1 MEENNPLG
9 MPFLMDNQDPLGLN
23 FNPTLQDGIEGAVNY
38 LGGVA
43 RFYQDKVP
51 KFLSGVRQG
60 IAAEA
65 SEVAGPRKG
74 IDNVTN
80 LAEDWMRAEARI
92 LDQVAT
98 GVENIGL
105 PEPVA
110 GAAALA
116 VSPFIPGPAEMG
128 LITKGGSALLG
139 LTMTDPRFVKGIEAG
154 VSDLPQNRA
163 ALDQLNE
170 SMDSIAARR
179 ASLTEKY
186 ADDPAKLQRKL
197 TKLKKEEDGVIST
210 LDNITGETLAYGKK
224 SATNVDPTEPTRRN
238 LKGEVVS
245 NPAHQHHLAGKAQ
258 TAEFVRAM
266 RRVGDDDDLVA
277 MHSHIRRVL
286 NSMGNVDANMLDIP
300 GKAHIAMKGATE
312 TQRATNVHS
321 LFDLIGVEPN
331 AKAVRDY
338 IGDVKTADELM
349 DRFNTY
355 IAEYMKPQKELAI
368 KITKKYLSDYRETL
382 STQDLI
388 AYDDLV
394 KKLSG
399 L

>member
-1 MEENNPLG
+1 MEQNNPLG
-9 MPFLMDNQDPLGLN
+9 LN
-23 FNPTLQDGIEGAVNY
+23 YTPTLKDGIDGTVNY

-43 RFYQDKVP
+43 RFYQQKVP
-51 KFLSGVRQG
+51 QFLIGVRRG

-65 SEVAGPRKG
+65 AELSQPRNG
-74 IDNVTN
+74 IENVTN
-80 LAEDWMRAEARI
+80 FAGDYMRAEARV
-92 LDQVAT
+92 LDGIAT
-98 GVENIGL
+98 GVERLGL

-110 GAAALA
+110 GAAALV

-139 LTMTDPRFVKGIEAG
+139 LTMTDPRFLKGIKAG
-154 VSDLPQNRA
+154 VSELPENRA
-163 ALDQLNE
+163 ALDQLDAGMEN
-170 SMDSIAARR
+170 IARR
-179 ASLTEKY
+179 RAALTEKY
-186 ADDPAKLQRKL
+186 ADDPGRLQRKL

-210 LDNITGETLAYGKK
+210 LDNVPGESIAYGRK
-224 SATNVDPTEPTRRN
+224 SATNVDPTEPTRSN
-238 LKGEVVS
+238 LRGELVS
-245 NPAHQHHLAGKAQ
+245 NPAHQHHMAGKAQ

-321 LFDLIGVEPN
+321 LFDMIGVEPN
-331 AKAVRDY
+331 AKAVRKY
-338 IGDVKTADELM
+338 IGDVQTADQLM
-349 DRFNTY
+349 DRFNSY
-355 IAEYMKPQKELAI
+355 IAEYMKPQKELAV
-368 KITKKYLSDYRETL
+368 KITKKYLADYRQTL
-382 STQDLI
+382 SDQDLI